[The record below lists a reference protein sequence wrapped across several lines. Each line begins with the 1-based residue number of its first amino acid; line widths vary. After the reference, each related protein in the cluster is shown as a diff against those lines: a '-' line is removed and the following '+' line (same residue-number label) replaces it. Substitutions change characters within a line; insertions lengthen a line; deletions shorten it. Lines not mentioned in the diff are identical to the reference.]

1 MLLQHPPTFQ
11 ITGDNLDLFV
21 KAKHMSASNQNNS
34 IHWFNSN
41 AVKNRVLANHLS
53 NDNPVKSVL
62 ELENVEFL
70 PSPEDNE
77 AYLHNI
83 TALATRVVVRNIPA
97 FSQFKD
103 IVVKHILHEYSDVMN
118 EKSHQVSI
126 HLIFSSY

>member
-1 MLLQHPPTFQ
+1 MK
-11 ITGDNLDLFV
+11 V
-21 KAKHMSASNQNNS
+21 KHMSASNQNNS
-34 IHWFNSN
+34 IHWFNLTT
-41 AVKNRVLANHLS
+41 VKNRVWVNHLS

-97 FSQFKD
+97 FLQFKD
-103 IVVKHILHEYSDVMN
+103 IVVKHILHDYSDVRK
-118 EKSHQVSI
+118 EKSDQVSI

>member
-1 MLLQHPPTFQ
+1 MK
-11 ITGDNLDLFV
+11 V
-21 KAKHMSASNQNNS
+21 KLMSASNQNNS
-34 IHWFNSN
+34 IHWFNLN
-41 AVKNRVLANHLS
+41 AAKNRVMANHLS

-83 TALATRVVVRNIPA
+83 TALETRVVVRNIPA
-97 FSQFKD
+97 LSQFKD
-103 IVVKHILHEYSDVMN
+103 IVVKHILHEYSDVMK
-118 EKSHQVSI
+118 EKSDQVSI